1 MKTEGKFTANCFSDE
16 CGFCSSCCDSE
27 FKSDDSEDIQRAQD
41 LKKFMGNT
49 KLDDEQDYY
58 NKILKKYMKKYDY
71 RNPNDI
77 GFMPEKLSY
86 GGNQDTEYH
95 KYKLIQKEHKYICD
109 DSFCKLFFESSH
121 EGLKTSYY
129 PKLPIYE
136 RVKDKNNYLC
146 IVCISR

>member
-1 MKTEGKFTANCFSDE
+1 MKTNIFTANCFSDE

-49 KLDDEQDYY
+49 KLDEEQDYY

-71 RNPNDI
+71 RNPTDI
-77 GFMPEKLSY
+77 GYMPEKLSY
-86 GGNQDTEYH
+86 GENQDSEYH

-109 DSFCKLFFESSH
+109 DSFCKLFF
-121 EGLKTSYY
+121 
-129 PKLPIYE
+129 
-136 RVKDKNNYLC
+136 D
-146 IVCISR
+146 

>member
-49 KLDDEQDYY
+49 KLDNEQDYY

-71 RNPNDI
+71 RNPNDKH
-77 GFMPEKLSY
+77 PSNY
-86 GGNQDTEYH
+86 
-95 KYKLIQKEHKYICD
+95 
-109 DSFCKLFFESSH
+109 SH
-121 EGLKTSYY
+121 EKFVDDVILKW
-129 PKLPIYE
+129 
-136 RVKDKNNYLC
+136 DMFKNA
-146 IVCISR
+146 